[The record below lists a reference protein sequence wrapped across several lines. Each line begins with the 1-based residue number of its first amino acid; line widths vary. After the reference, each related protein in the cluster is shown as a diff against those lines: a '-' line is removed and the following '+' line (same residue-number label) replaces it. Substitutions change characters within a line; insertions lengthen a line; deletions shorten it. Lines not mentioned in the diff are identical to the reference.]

1 MEDLVDKLKELQSN
15 AFQMYSQSHGYHWN
29 VEGMIFKEL
38 HAFFLEIY
46 EDVFDSVDT
55 IAETIRKVGAYAPFG
70 AVQMAQYATVAI
82 NDSLSLSP
90 KEMVSEL
97 ISTND
102 AVITTLKDVFQ
113 LANVKYDEQGI
124 CNMIAGRIEQH
135 QFWGWQLRA
144 TLKSVVM

>member
-1 MEDLVDKLKELQSN
+1 MEDLVDKLKELQAN

-55 IAETIRKVGAYAPFG
+55 IAETIRKINAYAPFG

-97 ISTND
+97 ITTND
-102 AVITTLKDVFQ
+102 SLITTLKDVFQ
-113 LANVKYDEQGI
+113 LADVKYNEQGI
-124 CNMIAGRIEQH
+124 CNMIAARIEQH

-144 TLKSVVM
+144 TLKSSVI

>member
-1 MEDLVDKLKELQSN
+1 MEDLVDKLKELQAN

-29 VEGMIFKEL
+29 VEGMIFREL
-38 HAFFLEIY
+38 HKFFLKIY
-46 EDVFDSVDT
+46 QDVFDSVDT
-55 IAETIRKVGAYAPFG
+55 ISETIRKVGAYAPFG
-70 AVQMAQYATVAI
+70 AVQMAQYATVSI
-82 NDSLSLSP
+82 NDSPSLSP
-90 KEMVSEL
+90 KEMVGEL

-102 AVITTLKDVFQ
+102 DVIKTLKEVFQ

-144 TLKSVVM
+144 TLKSVVI

>member
-1 MEDLVDKLKELQSN
+1 MKDVVETLKVALADTF
-15 AFQMYSQSHGYHWN
+15 AFYLKAHNYHWN

-55 IAETIRKVGAYAPFG
+55 IAETIRKIGAYAPFG

-102 AVITTLKDVFQ
+102 SVIATLREVFQ
-113 LANVKYDEQGI
+113 CANVKYDEQGI

-144 TLKSVVM
+144 TLKSAVM